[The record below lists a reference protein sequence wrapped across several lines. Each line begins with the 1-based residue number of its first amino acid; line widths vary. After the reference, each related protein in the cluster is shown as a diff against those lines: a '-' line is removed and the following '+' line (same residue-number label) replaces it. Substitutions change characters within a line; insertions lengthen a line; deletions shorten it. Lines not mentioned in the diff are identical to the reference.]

1 MGISRLSQVEV
12 EVEVEKLQVE
22 AEVEVE
28 KTLYHTTLICF
39 YSTQT

>member
-28 KTLYHTTLICF
+28 KTLYHSTLICF
-39 YSTQT
+39 YST